1 MLYEVLGLMSV
12 ATCGASIYYCYSQGN
27 LTPEN
32 VEKYMEMTDKA
43 VMECGEKIAE
53 KFNKMLNE
61 FDDFMSREINGTNR
75 QTQTVVEDVS
85 YSPQSPASSDEE
97 EEKQVSI
104 PLITKSANHSSDEFI
119 VLDEEDRLNV
129 QMDVQI

>member
-12 ATCGASIYYCYSQGN
+12 ATCGAGIYYCYTQGN

-43 VMECGEKIAE
+43 VMDCGEKIVQN
-53 KFNKMLNE
+53 FNKMLNE
-61 FDDFMSREINGTNR
+61 FDEFMSKEINGTNR

-97 EEKQVSI
+97 EEKQEIV
-104 PLITKSANHSSDEFI
+104 PLITKSTNNSSDEFI
-119 VLDEEDRLNV
+119 VLDEDDRLSV
-129 QMDVQI
+129 QIDVQI